1 MADNGEVEIAGEE
14 VSQPTIYELSESPT
28 PADDAINKFMAEN
41 GFLNQVAANDL
52 VVTDGISEV
61 ANAQV
66 AKVATA
72 QIAEVAKAQVA
83 DKARVDEAWPMR
95 GRGADNGSD
104 DEEEADDLAADPTPP
119 RPAPPH
125 PDDDA
130 VADGE
135 DEVVVLHKET
145 AASKLGLGLCVFSG
159 DVAHPRVQLVKPGS
173 LASASGRLQVMDII
187 TAINGTPIATDK
199 QALDLIS
206 SAQGDVRFAVRRD
219 GCRPEQFLV
228 RKTSRVFRKPS
239 DSRPA
244 ASSPQLDAEPP
255 LANAAPA
262 AVSATHVPSKVRRRP
277 SLDEMFFQTAATP
290 ESVVNMLLRAAAA
303 APAAEPVD
311 APATAGCGAPM
322 NAVWANQMDFVASML
337 ESNQSPSAAAAPAE
351 AIADSLPKPK
361 LVKKGSIDDRMKA
374 QAAARQAEAATPERV
389 KKGSVDDRMKAQAAA
404 RQAEAAF
411 TEPQPKQAEAG
422 RVQTTP
428 GGRPSREFR
437 RPSQLLPANA
447 PSAGKEPGKAHAGAK
462 EAAAEAMLAEAE
474 TAATAMQKLVR
485 GRSSRIVSTEKM
497 QAGKMQTTPFR
508 VFRRRSSELLPDN
521 IPSAEKAP
529 GNKGRA
535 RGSMIEEINAMIDE
549 DRTNKSRA
557 PRRSRHNS
565 PHRGSRVGLWAAG
578 RLANGG

>member
-173 LASASGRLQVMDII
+173 LASASGRLQAMDII
-187 TAINGTPIATDK
+187 TAVNGTPISTDK
-199 QALDLIS
+199 QALDIIG

-219 GCRPEQFLV
+219 GCQAEQFLV
-228 RKTSRVFRKPS
+228 RKPS
-239 DSRPA
+239 SLKKTRSAP
-244 ASSPQLDAEPP
+244 SSPQLDAEAPAVATSPP
-255 LANAAPA
+255 TSPGSPQAPGPFKPVRRPSTAGADSVGDEKLEKARRASTERQTIMQAPA
-262 AVSATHVPSKVRRRP
+262 APPSP
-277 SLDEMFFQTAATP
+277 PTP
-290 ESVVNMLLRAAAA
+290 PPHPDGHIDTLAHW
-303 APAAEPVD
+303 PVGTLVHRHTL
-311 APATAGCGAPM
+311 AHECIGAFG
-322 NAVWANQMDFVASML
+322 AL
-337 ESNQSPSAAAAPAE
+337 
-351 AIADSLPKPK
+351 
-361 LVKKGSIDDRMKA
+361 
-374 QAAARQAEAATPERV
+374 QAEKEL
-389 KKGSVDDRMKAQAAA
+389 S
-404 RQAEAAF
+404 
-411 TEPQPKQAEAG
+411 
-422 RVQTTP
+422 
-428 GGRPSREFR
+428 EF
-437 RPSQLLPANA
+437 L
-447 PSAGKEPGKAHAGAK
+447 E
-462 EAAAEAMLAEAE
+462 
-474 TAATAMQKLVR
+474 
-485 GRSSRIVSTEKM
+485 IVT
-497 QAGKMQTTPFR
+497 
-508 VFRRRSSELLPDN
+508 
-521 IPSAEKAP
+521 
-529 GNKGRA
+529 
-535 RGSMIEEINAMIDE
+535 
-549 DRTNKSRA
+549 
-557 PRRSRHNS
+557 
-565 PHRGSRVGLWAAG
+565 
-578 RLANGG
+578 